1 MFIGQGDCTYM
12 RAEDIEGSNLLDIVI
27 SHGGVLAD
35 FPGLAN
41 LAHAYSN
48 ALVDALRST
57 AAHTSFGDVNS
68 HGSAGTASHVLCSLN
83 NEHRLVLSLLVLASM
98 KTASKGKWW
107 QKSLREWELEVRSYK
122 SSLLFVNEEPERV
135 VFLSAIEVRSW

>member
-1 MFIGQGDCTYM
+1 M
-12 RAEDIEGSNLLDIVI
+12 GSRT
-27 SHGGVLAD
+27 SRKPRLAD
-35 FPGLAN
+35 LPRLAN
-41 LAHAYSN
+41 LAHAYNN

-83 NEHRLVLSLLVLASM
+83 NEHRLVLSLHVLASM

-107 QKSLREWELEVRSYK
+107 QKSLREWELEVRSCK

-135 VFLSAIEVRSW
+135 VFLSAIEVRCW

>member
-1 MFIGQGDCTYM
+1 M
-12 RAEDIEGSNLLDIVI
+12 
-27 SHGGVLAD
+27 LAD
-35 FPGLAN
+35 LPRLAN

-83 NEHRLVLSLLVLASM
+83 NEHRLVLSLHVLASM

-122 SSLLFVNEEPERV
+122 SSLLLVNEEPERV